1 MLKFVVVGTG
11 RCGTAYIAQVLT
23 RMGIPCGHEWVY
35 SAHPRRY
42 PDLDIVGDSSAQ
54 AVPFL
59 HEFTGLVLHQVRDPL
74 RVIGSFLGFGLFK
87 DPVAHG
93 IDGQFTMRHFQFTG
107 DELGDAIRYYVEWN
121 ERCERVEQSRY
132 LRYQLEQIDVGL
144 SRHICQF
151 LREDV
156 SESVIQ
162 EALQSVP
169 RNFNTRFNSQSLT
182 WDHLPD
188 GRDKE
193 RLRELARRYGY
204 LEGAEPNDHDGAH
217 WRIDPAA
224 SEPRNPPSIA
234 RTPSAGG
241 AGRKAST
248 TRTSIISRRLIPRLR
263 LEDEQIDDIAK
274 HLIEGVRKAARD
286 RSAA

>member
-1 MLKFVVVGTG
+1 MLDFVVVGTG
-11 RCGTAYIAQVLT
+11 RCGTAYMAELLT
-23 RMGIPCGHEWVY
+23 RMGIPCGHEWVF

-93 IDGQFTMRHFQFTG
+93 IDGQFMMRHFQFTG

-144 SRHICQF
+144 LRHICQF

-169 RNFNTRFNSQSLT
+169 RNFNTRASTVNRSRGTTFRTAATRKGSANWPAATATSKAWNPTTTTVLIGGSTRLPVSLET
-182 WDHLPD
+182 PINCSDTA
-188 GRDKE
+188 
-193 RLRELARRYGY
+193 ARRGWE
-204 LEGAEPNDHDGAH
+204 EGEHNPNQYNLKEVDS
-217 WRIDPAA
+217 P
-224 SEPRNPPSIA
+224 
-234 RTPSAGG
+234 T
-241 AGRKAST
+241 ST
-248 TRTSIISRRLIPRLR
+248 R
-263 LEDEQIDDIAK
+263 
-274 HLIEGVRKAARD
+274 G
-286 RSAA
+286 